1 MKKSLRHSSVIL
13 FIILSLGIALF
24 LDIYIQSF
32 RFTILDH
39 SYRPGL
45 LIFPLWMAALGL
57 IIFLCIFLSRWEASY
72 FGADPPFWQRRG
84 ALALLPLAFL
94 LLSPWLLRFYTT
106 GSDLRVRL
114 RILAVLSVAGTV
126 FLKLSGFAR
135 FLVKRGSPI
144 DRAILRFSAIPPRRR
159 LLGLFLASFLV
170 YQAAAFIIV
179 SKGPSFSG
187 DEPYYLLTTHSL
199 LRDGDINVANNYARQ
214 DYFYFY
220 SKKDNPR
227 LKLGIYGR
235 EGKDG
240 KGSIY
245 PINLPGI
252 SVLMLPFYWLSGL
265 LSGKWLAFILK
276 TSLSLWASLLGLQV
290 YLYARE
296 RWERERLSLGLWA
309 LYSFSAPVLFYAVH
323 LYPEVP
329 IALFAFFI
337 YRKMSGRAAPSTFVL
352 ILSGL
357 LLGLFPWFGL
367 KYSFI
372 FYPLLLVS
380 IFFLLKKHRAGLKTL
395 AFALP
400 ALISMAVFYVF
411 IYSLYGTFSPV
422 AVYEGVMSPERTEAF
437 RQILLNI
444 PLRARIDAFLDYFL
458 DQRDGLLLYSPLYFF
473 AFLGFVDLYRRKKGD
488 FWSLLF
494 IGLPFLL
501 NYALFTHRQGAAP
514 QGRVLAPLS
523 WILIIA
529 VGHFCIHN
537 RREIFHFLFG
547 AAAGAGFVIAGILL
561 ANPSFLYQ
569 PTTHEVTSRPAEL
582 FVSLSNMFFF
592 LPPYLPSFIK
602 IDNTRYLP
610 NYIWL
615 AGILFFLA
623 AYLLSKKE
631 KRLGRAVPTIFAC
644 GIPAA
649 AFFLWVLFPRSPLY
663 PVKTIEYSSQSAL
676 GFYTFS
682 MGKGVVAKESGD
694 FYLHLEKPY
703 RFLFGSRKSLE
714 RLKLRF
720 GSEMGEYGLELE
732 QFDLPLWQ
740 GETRGE
746 VKEIEFSPAA
756 AYRFRNLFLYEID
769 LRLSHR
775 SGESMQLDP
784 FLFQILP
791 WRD

>member
-1 MKKSLRHSSVIL
+1 MKNSLRRSVVFL
-13 FIILSLGIALF
+13 FAPLSLGVALF

-45 LIFPLWMAALGL
+45 TIILLWIVVLGL
-57 IIFLCIFLSRWEASY
+57 IYPLCSLLTRREASY
-72 FGADPPFWQRRG
+72 FGADPAFWRRRG

-94 LLSPWLLRFYTT
+94 FTSPWLLRFYTT
-106 GSDLRVRL
+106 GGDLRVRL
-114 RILAVLSVAGTV
+114 RLLAAWAVAGAV

-135 FLVKRGSPI
+135 FLVKRGSLL
-144 DRAILRFSAIPPRRR
+144 DRAILRFSAFPPRRR
-159 LLGLFLASFLV
+159 AFILFLASFLI

-179 SKGPSFSG
+179 SRGPSFSG
-187 DEPYYLLTTHSL
+187 DEPYYLLTAHSL

-235 EGKDG
+235 EGRDG

-252 SVLMLPFYWLSGL
+252 SVLMLPFYWLSRL
-265 LSGKWLAFILK
+265 FSGKWLTFILK
-276 TSLSLWASLLGLQV
+276 TSLSFWASLLGLQV

-337 YRKMSGRAAPSTFVL
+337 YRKTSGWAALSTFSL
-352 ILSGL
+352 ILCGF

-367 KYSFI
+367 KYNFI

-380 IFFLLKKHRAGLKTL
+380 FYYLLKRQQARLKTL
-395 AFALP
+395 AFVLP
-400 ALISMAVFYVF
+400 PLISMALFYVF
-411 IYSLYGTFSPV
+411 IYSLYGTFSPI

-437 RQILLNI
+437 RQLILGI
-444 PLRARIDAFLDYFL
+444 PLHARIDALLDYFL
-458 DQRDGLLLYSPLYFF
+458 DQRDGLLLYSPLFFF
-473 AFLGFVDLYRRKKGD
+473 ALPGFAELYRRKKGD

-514 QGRVLAPLS
+514 QGRVLTPLS
-523 WILIIA
+523 WVLIIA
-529 VGHFCIHN
+529 VGHFIVHN
-537 RREIFHFLFG
+537 RREIFSFLFG

-569 PTTHEVTSRPAEL
+569 PTTHEITWRPADFFIYL
-582 FVSLSNMFFF
+582 SSLHFFV
-592 LPPYLPSFIK
+592 PPYLPSFIK
-602 IDNTRYLP
+602 VDNTRYLP
-610 NYIWL
+610 NYVWL
-615 AGILFFLA
+615 AGILIFLA
-623 AYLLSKKE
+623 VYLLSKKE
-631 KRLGRAVPTIFAC
+631 KRLGRAVPTVFVY
-644 GIPAA
+644 GVLAA

-663 PVKTIEYSSQSAL
+663 PVKTIEYSAQSAL
-676 GFYTFS
+676 GFYTFP

-703 RFLFGSRKSLE
+703 RFLFGSRKRLE
-714 RLKLRF
+714 KVKLRF
-720 GSEMGEYGLELE
+720 GSNKGEYGLELK

-740 GETRGE
+740 GETNGE
-746 VKEIEFSPAA
+746 VKEMEFSPAA
-756 AYRFRNLFLYEID
+756 AYGFKNLFLYEID
-769 LRLSHR
+769 LRLVHR
-775 SGESMQLDP
+775 TGESMQLDP
-784 FLFQILP
+784 FLFQVIP